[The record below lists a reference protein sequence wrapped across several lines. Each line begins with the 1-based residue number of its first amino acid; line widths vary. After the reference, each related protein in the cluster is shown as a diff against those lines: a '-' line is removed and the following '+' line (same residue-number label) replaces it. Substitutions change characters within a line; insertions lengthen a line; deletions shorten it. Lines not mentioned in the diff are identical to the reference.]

1 MKEVA
6 VRIDEKTGKKI
17 YMHEQIMESI
27 IGRPLK
33 KNEYVEHINGDGL
46 DNRRCNLRLCKK

>member
-1 MKEVA
+1 VKEVA
-6 VRIDEKTGKKI
+6 VRTDEKTGKKI

-27 IGRPLK
+27 IRRPLK
-33 KNEYVEHINGDGL
+33 KNEYVEHINGNGL